1 MKKILRSGN
10 VYMGTCGDP
19 TALYD
24 SNGNNLK
31 VGDLVA
37 IWTRDV
43 KERGWNDKPTF
54 VVQEKI
60 GVPYIMGL
68 KGAHLVR
75 KHIRDGES
83 SNAGH
88 CATILDSYLRDAA
101 EPHNPKETTWY
112 VMRIKSH
119 EQTAIGETWD
129 CGVHPVDEDAETSM
143 EDGITT
149 CCGYDFGLDGFD
161 PTICFCPKCG
171 RKIRRN

>member
-19 TALYD
+19 TDLYD

-83 SNAGH
+83 SDAGH
-88 CATILDSYLRDAA
+88 CDTILDSYLRDAA
-101 EPHNPKETTWY
+101 EPHNPKETTWN
-112 VMRIKSH
+112 RLQSAK
-119 EQTAIGETWD
+119 
-129 CGVHPVDEDAETSM
+129 P
-143 EDGITT
+143 GIAVFIRWTKT
-149 CCGYDFGLDGFD
+149 QRPLWRMVSQLVADMILD
-161 PTICFCPKCG
+161 
-171 RKIRRN
+171 